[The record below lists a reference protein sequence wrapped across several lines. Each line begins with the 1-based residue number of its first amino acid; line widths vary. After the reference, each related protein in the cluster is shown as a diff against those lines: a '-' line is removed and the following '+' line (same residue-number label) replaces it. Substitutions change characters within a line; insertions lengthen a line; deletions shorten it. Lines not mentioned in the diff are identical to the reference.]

1 MHDSFNIMTHKLYLC
16 WAVSCD
22 ETDEGLVEVC
32 IISELSLMKEFS
44 LFLLNFKGLGL
55 HFGVIGVC
63 WHDNTFTD
71 IDFVNALYYLTS
83 NVVNSESFNE
93 LK

>member
-1 MHDSFNIMTHKLYLC
+1 
-16 WAVSCD
+16 
-22 ETDEGLVEVC
+22 
-32 IISELSLMKEFS
+32 MKEIVN
-44 LFLLNFKGLGL
+44 LFLLSFNGLGL

-71 IDFVNALYYLTS
+71 IDFVNALYSIMTS